1 MRILPAGGLM
11 GTDDV
16 LGLLR
21 RHWLFVLVLALV
33 GAAAGLAWAATRT
46 PEYTAQAEVII
57 AVTGGQTTGE
67 LAQGSNFSQQQ
78 ARNFAA
84 LATREIVLAPVIDG
98 LELDTSVASLR
109 RSVSATVPLNT
120 SLISL
125 EAVHSS
131 PQTAADISNAVAQE
145 LAHTVAELSPRVD
158 DFQGAPVRAQI
169 VETAAVPV
177 VPSSPNVT
185 LYAVFGLLAGLIL
198 GVTIQV
204 VSEVAVSRIRTTG
217 QLESAT
223 SAPVLGAINRD
234 RETAQHPVAVVAAPL
249 SVRAEQ
255 VRHLRTALK
264 FISSRKNRAF
274 VVSSALS
281 GEGKSTTAANIAA
294 AFAADGASTCLIEA
308 DLRRPS
314 LADVMDLS
322 SGIGLSDVIA
332 GEYTI
337 DEALQTWGPHDLH
350 VITAGSPPPNPSELL
365 GSEASLEVLRQLH
378 DRFAVIII
386 DTPPLN
392 AVTDPMVLGRQFGG
406 VVLVVGANRARVSD
420 LRRTM
425 MTLAAAEVPLNGTV
439 LNLVKDEE
447 AGTYA
452 YASADGSVSGSPAKA
467 RRRSARKHGGRGTR
481 PLKSAGK
488 AAVAVALA
496 VLVVLG
502 WAALNQRVTQEHEV
516 GMQVPPAHLRTLES
530 VRDEY

>member
-1 MRILPAGGLM
+1 M

-21 RHWLFVLVLALV
+21 RHWLFVLVLALL

-46 PEYTAQAEVII
+46 PEYTARAEVII
-57 AVTGGQTTGE
+57 AVTSGQTTGE

-84 LATREIVLAPVIDG
+84 LATREIVLAPVIDR
-98 LELDTSVASLR
+98 LELETNVADLR

-125 EAVHSS
+125 QAVHPS

-145 LAHTVAELSPRVD
+145 LAHTVTGLSPKVD
-158 DFQGAPVRAQI
+158 DLQGAPVRAQL
-169 VETAAVPV
+169 VETAATPEA
-177 VPSSPNVT
+177 PSSPNIT
-185 LYAVFGLLAGLIL
+185 LSAVFGLLAGLIL
-198 GVTIQV
+198 GVAVQV

-223 SAPVLGAINRD
+223 NAPVLGVISRD
-234 RETAQHPVAVVAAPL
+234 RETAQHPVAVVAAPH
-249 SVRAEQ
+249 SIRAEQ
-255 VRHLRTALK
+255 VRHVRTALK
-264 FISSRKNRAF
+264 FISSGKNRAF
-274 VVSSALS
+274 VVSSAVS

-308 DLRRPS
+308 DLRRPT
-314 LADVMDLS
+314 LADVLDLS

-337 DEALQTWGPHDLH
+337 DEALQTWGPHQLH
-350 VITAGSPPPNPSELL
+350 VVTAGSPPPNPSELL
-365 GSEASLEVLRQLH
+365 GSEDGLEVLRQLH
-378 DRFAVIII
+378 DRFAVIIV
-386 DTPPLN
+386 DTPPVT
-392 AVTDPMVLGRQFGG
+392 AVTDPIVLGRHFGG
-406 VVLVVGANRARVSD
+406 LVLVVGANGARVSD

-425 MTLAAAEVPLNGTV
+425 MALTAAEVPLNGTL
-439 LNLVKDEE
+439 LNLMKEEE

-452 YASADGSVSGSPAKA
+452 YTSADGGVSDSPTKP
-467 RRRSARKHGGRGTR
+467 RRRAARKRGGRRAR
-481 PLKSAGK
+481 PFKTVGK
-488 AAVAVALA
+488 TAVAVALA

-502 WAALNQRVTQEHEV
+502 WAALNQRVAQEHEA
-516 GMQVPPAHLRTLES
+516 GMHVPPAHHRILES
-530 VRDEY
+530 DHDEY